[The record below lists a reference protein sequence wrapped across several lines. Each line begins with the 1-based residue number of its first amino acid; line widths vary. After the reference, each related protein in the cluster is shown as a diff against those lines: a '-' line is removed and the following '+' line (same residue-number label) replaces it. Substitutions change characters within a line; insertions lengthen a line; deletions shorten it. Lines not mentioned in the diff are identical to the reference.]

1 MPAGVAQRAHL
12 LGGARAHDE
21 VDLSRGYGH
30 RDGRR
35 RAGATPSGQ
44 GKCIRQFGDAQP
56 LGGAGQGMGVGG
68 LDDQL
73 GQMFDD
79 LPVARGTG
87 LVLHHSTQSLLTVVG
102 PQLLLVILQWFGDRG

>member
-1 MPAGVAQRAHL
+1 
-12 LGGARAHDE
+12 
-21 VDLSRGYGH
+21 
-30 RDGRR
+30 
-35 RAGATPSGQ
+35 
-44 GKCIRQFGDAQP
+44 
-56 LGGAGQGMGVGG
+56 MGVGG